1 MIETPTKQELRA
13 AVAARGFAVVLA
25 GAPGLDPEEAARAP
39 WLFVERLLG
48 ERPRLVER
56 QPIKPVPDGRS
67 FASNAAPTPLHTDSQ
82 MALGVPPAVQIM
94 VCVRP
99 APTGGECVLADA
111 WEVLDRVAAGDAEL
125 YGMLFDVPRRI
136 PFVFG
141 DVFGATVELRGTSL
155 VFTHAPVV
163 PRGDAVARRLAPWID
178 GTPRAEVRLAAGEV
192 MVVDN
197 HRMLHGRLGFEGST
211 REFVRLLAWMDRL
224 GAPPARHLDRA
235 RASRRAVEARL
246 AGASGAARR
255 RMGFGAADDKAEEML
270 AVVLEMLRGT
280 PPGVLARREGI
291 EEAALYRMRDAA
303 LAGAL
308 DGLTREAIGC
318 DDELKDALGI
328 R

>member
-1 MIETPTKQELRA
+1 MPSAPAKYEIRDA
-13 AVAARGFAVVLA
+13 IASRGFTVVPA
-25 GAPGLDPEEAARAP
+25 GVPGLESEEAVRAP
-39 WLFVERLLG
+39 WLYVERLLG

-67 FASNAAPTPLHTDSQ
+67 FASNAEPAPLHTDSQ
-82 MALGVPPAVQIM
+82 MAFGVPPAVQIM

-99 APTGGECVLADA
+99 AARGGECVLADA
-111 WEVLDRVAAGDAEL
+111 WDVLDRVAAGDAEL
-125 YGMLFDVPRRI
+125 YRMLFDVQRRI

-141 DVFGATVELRGTSL
+141 DVFGATVERRGTSL

-163 PRGDAVARRLAPWID
+163 PRGDAVAARLAPWID
-178 GTPRAEVRLAAGEV
+178 GTPRTEVVLAAGEV

-197 HRMLHGRLGFEGST
+197 HRMLHGRFGFEGST
-211 REFVRLLAWMDRL
+211 REFVRLLAWMDPL
-224 GAPPARHLDRA
+224 GVPPARHVDRA
-235 RASRRAVEARL
+235 RASSRAVEPR
-246 AGASGAARR
+246 
-255 RMGFGAADDKAEEML
+255 DPKAEKML

-308 DGLTREAIGC
+308 DAVARGLRSNA
-318 DDELKDALGI
+318 
-328 R
+328 